1 MALPHVTVIGA
12 GYVGATTAHLLALKG
27 LADVTLI
34 DVVDGLAQGKALD
47 MSQAAP
53 VEGFTGS
60 VRGTTDFSA
69 MADSRLVILTAGKP
83 RKPGMSRDDLLAAN
97 AAIVGPIAAQA
108 GKASAAART
117 ADCASAT
124 VAAGAREATLSSS
137 GLRRSKQAPPV
148 AGRRWPW
155 ISMST
160 SFIVSSCC
168 F

>member
-12 GYVGATTAHLLALKG
+12 GHVGATTAHLLALKG

-60 VRGTTDFSA
+60 VRGAIDLSA
-69 MADSRLVILTAGKP
+69 MAESRLVIITAGKP

-108 GKASAAART
+108 ATAAPEAILIVVTNPLDVMVALALQRSGFRASA
-117 ADCASAT
+117 
-124 VAAGAREATLSSS
+124 
-137 GLRRSKQAPPV
+137 
-148 AGRRWPW
+148 
-155 ISMST
+155 
-160 SFIVSSCC
+160 
-168 F
+168 